1 MSNTYYTIK
10 KFNEIREDLSDYLF
24 HFTKGKDAFY
34 NLEKIVSDGAIKD
47 INNNGYIC
55 FTEAPLNMLKSYFE
69 YIRKTY
75 SVATIL
81 APYGVGLKKEQ
92 MFQLGARPV
101 IYGKP
106 EEINELPEA
115 LRWRFVGINLPYSDW
130 LWQREWRINQNEV
143 LLSDDMILV
152 TQDQDEQL
160 LFWDIIIDNPYNE
173 EIDESMIDFKMR
185 YKSISIKELDLYH
198 TKQELKDF
206 FNNQEEEIRET

>member
-1 MSNTYYTIK
+1 
-10 KFNEIREDLSDYLF
+10 
-24 HFTKGKDAFY
+24 
-34 NLEKIVSDGAIKD
+34 
-47 INNNGYIC
+47 
-55 FTEAPLNMLKSYFE
+55 MLKSYFE

-92 MFQLGARPV
+92 MFQLGTRPV

-106 EEINELPEA
+106 EEINELPES
-115 LRWRFVGINLPYSDW
+115 LRWRFVRINLPYSDW

-143 LLSDDMILV
+143 LLSDDMILI

-185 YKSISIKELDLYH
+185 YKGISIKELDLYH
-198 TKQELKDF
+198 TKHKLKDF
-206 FNNQEEEIRET
+206 FNNQEEEIRETQKRILNPT